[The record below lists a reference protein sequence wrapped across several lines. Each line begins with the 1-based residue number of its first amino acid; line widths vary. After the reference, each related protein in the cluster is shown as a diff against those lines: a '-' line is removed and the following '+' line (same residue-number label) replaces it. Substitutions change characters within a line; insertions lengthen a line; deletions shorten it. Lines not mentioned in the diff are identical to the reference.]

1 MDPEVKEVMKK
12 TINLVEGLGHK
23 IENQTINLPFEEMM
37 NTIANIISSSMANK
51 IDEVEREMNITV
63 DNSLLENVSLQMQKN
78 GRDVLAKDYIQA
90 VKTNHKIGYEVEKM
104 FADYDVLL
112 SPVLAKPP
120 VKIGEINLNTTDFKD
135 YQEKLMAYTPFTG
148 IFNQSGHPSISLPL
162 YRSDKNLPS
171 LLSGLFINVSTTNSN
186 GSSSSFTSLLSNA
199 LDNSVISFVL
209 LLVAD
214 SITS

>member
-1 MDPEVKEVMKK
+1 M
-12 TINLVEGLGHK
+12 GS
-23 IENQTINLPFEEMM
+23 EMC
-37 NTIANIISSSMANK
+37 IRDSIISSSMANK

-162 YRSDKNLPS
+162 YRSDKNLPIGSMFTAAFGNES
-171 LLSGLFINVSTTNSN
+171 LLFGLAKQLEDAEPWLGAIKEMRTN
-186 GSSSSFTSLLSNA
+186 LS
-199 LDNSVISFVL
+199 
-209 LLVAD
+209 
-214 SITS
+214 